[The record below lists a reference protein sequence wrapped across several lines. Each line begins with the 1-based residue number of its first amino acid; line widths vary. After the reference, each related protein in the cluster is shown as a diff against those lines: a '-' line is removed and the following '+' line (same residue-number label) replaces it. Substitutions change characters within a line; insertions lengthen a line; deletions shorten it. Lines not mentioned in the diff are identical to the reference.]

1 MEKIAIIDL
10 GSNSLRLVLV
20 DILDGGYFSVVDELK
35 ETVRLAQDMEL
46 DGFLQPVR
54 VAKTIKTLKMFR
66 RLCDANNVEHI
77 YAYATAAVRRAK
89 NQRGFLDEV
98 QAVTGIKLKVLTPD
112 EEAQLVY
119 QGVINSMDIPRGLI
133 VDIGGGSTQLIYY
146 NRKTLLEHT
155 TIPIG
160 TVILTEMFNEE
171 GVTPLE
177 RSTRIEEY
185 VKTQL
190 DQVPWLKELAPDIK
204 FIGVGGSFRNLGK
217 ISRMLK
223 KYPMDMSHNYVI
235 PQTEFRGIYSNI
247 RGLALDKTM
256 KIKGLSSVRADIFPA
271 GLSEINAI
279 IDYINV
285 DELVV
290 SGSGLREGTMF
301 KYAVPST
308 NDKPISDVLGHSIYS
323 LLYFFGENITHA
335 EQVYNLSIQLY
346 KQLKVLHKLPRAYVK
361 VLRTAAMLHD
371 CGNHIKYYNHQKHS
385 SYIILNSNL
394 YGISHRD
401 LVMSAFV
408 AGMHRSGDLNASDI
422 MKYRDMLTEEDI
434 DAILKLG
441 VIVRIAESL
450 DRSMSSVI
458 TNITCDVLGD
468 SVIMKTESDGDC
480 SLEIK
485 DAMTAKQDF
494 SKAYKKNLQILEG

>member
-20 DILDGGYFSVVDELK
+20 DILEGGYFTVFDELK

-46 DGFLQPVR
+46 DGFLQPAR
-54 VAKTIKTLKMFR
+54 VAQTIKTLKMFR
-66 RLCDANNVEHI
+66 RLCDANKVEHI
-77 YAYATAAVRRAK
+77 YAYATAAVRKAK

-98 QAVTGIKLKVLTPD
+98 QATTGIKLRVLDSD

-119 QGVINSMDIPRGLI
+119 QGVINSMDIPRGVI
-133 VDIGGGSTQLIYY
+133 VDIGGGSTQIVYY
-146 NRKTLLEHT
+146 NRKSLLAHATL
-155 TIPIG
+155 PIG
-160 TVILTEMFNEE
+160 SVVLTDMFKDMELSP
-171 GVTPLE
+171 VE
-177 RSTRIEEY
+177 RAERVEKY
-185 VKTQL
+185 VLQEL
-190 DQVPWLKELAPDIK
+190 DKYDWLKELLPDTK
-204 FIGVGGSFRNLGK
+204 LIGVGGAFRNIGK
-217 ISRMLK
+217 ISRKLK
-223 KYPMDMSHNYVI
+223 KYPLDMTHNYVVPI
-235 PQTEFRGIYSNI
+235 AEFNSIYNNI
-247 RGLALDKTM
+247 KTLDLDKTM

-271 GLSEINAI
+271 ALSAI
-279 IDYINV
+279 KAIASFTNSE
-285 DELVV
+285 ELVV

-308 NDKPISDVLGHSIYS
+308 NEKPISDVLGHSIYS
-323 LLYFFGENITHA
+323 LLNFFGENITHA
-335 EQVYNLSIQLY
+335 EQVYTLSIQLF

-371 CGNHIKYYNHQKHS
+371 CGNHIKYYNHHKHS
-385 SYIILNSNL
+385 NYIILNSNL
-394 YGISHRD
+394 YGIAHKD
-401 LVMSAFV
+401 LVMAAFV
-408 AGMHRSGDLNASDI
+408 ASMHRKGDIDTVEF
-422 MKYRDMLTEEDI
+422 MKYRDMLTEEDL

-485 DAMTAKQDF
+485 DAMTAVGDF
-494 SKAYKKNLQILEG
+494 RRAYKKNLQIL